1 MNLELFP
8 AAQNNGAAGGAAAA
22 GRCNGGLGS
31 DAEKSVVKLGGNC
44 GAVGHQSEVARRRPG
59 GGRYP
64 CLINVRPRLVRAGSA
79 GPGPL
84 WRAALLLINLCKIT
98 TVSGKRSTT
107 SRTFRARS
115 SGEGCSALTLQSWGL
130 QTALSWGHLTSHCS
144 TAALVSDAADGW
156 VRGTE

>member
-1 MNLELFP
+1 MLN
-8 AAQNNGAAGGAAAA
+8 QCQAAA
-22 GRCNGGLGS
+22 GARLAAPGR
-31 DAEKSVVKLGGNC
+31 DRC
-44 GAVGHQSEVARRRPG
+44 GA
-59 GGRYP
+59 
-64 CLINVRPRLVRAGSA
+64 
-79 GPGPL
+79 
-84 WRAALLLINLCKIT
+84 AALLLINLCKIT

-156 VRGTE
+156 SEAQNDILRMHSYNIISTNWYFPRLACWPLTSADDRCKVRAIRKCGKDGRLQRDYGCELVCVKC

>member
-44 GAVGHQSEVARRRPG
+44 GAVGHQSEVARRRQVPVLNQCQAAAG
-59 GGRYP
+59 ARLAAAGRDR
-64 CLINVRPRLVRAGSA
+64 CGA
-79 GPGPL
+79 
-84 WRAALLLINLCKIT
+84 AALLLINLCKIT

-144 TAALVSDAADGW
+144 TAAQVSDAADGW